1 MNLVHCCRCGRL
13 YEEGEGIGI
22 VMEDHLPEK
31 TGFIGGICGCGL
43 IGPRRDGV
51 DETIKQLPEYRKG
64 MWYVD
69 WIAKRIKSKC

>member
-13 YEEGEGIGI
+13 YEDEEQIGI
-22 VMEDHLPEK
+22 MFESHLPEGH
-31 TGFIGGICGCGL
+31 GFIGGICGCGL
-43 IGPRRDGV
+43 FGPRRDGV

-69 WIAKRIKSKC
+69 WIEKRRISK